1 MRTLAG
7 SVCLKVS
14 DSIES
19 AFIEVV
25 YMGEC
30 FMACIIQKCVIQILV
45 SKPARQSLA
54 DDMRP

>member
-1 MRTLAG
+1 MSNLLSLRPVLILAG
-7 SVCLKVS
+7 SVGLKVS

-30 FMACIIQKCVIQILV
+30 FMACIIQ
-45 SKPARQSLA
+45 
-54 DDMRP
+54 